1 MAAKYKGNAKR
12 RQMKKAGRQEFAFPA
27 FMRCPHCAMDPA
39 TCARLRDKAPAVI
52 LTASTYPGRLA
63 GFVIQNWRIFARG
76 IKRREMHRFLLPLL
90 TLLCLSTYAI
100 SDTPDPAVKTSQWQG
115 FEKLDFQVAGRAG
128 LLVKPEKAAEGNPW
142 IWRTE
147 FFGHEP
153 QGDLALLAAGW
164 HVAYFKVSNMY
175 GSPESIDLMEQFY
188 EAVTGKYGLNHK
200 VVLEGF
206 SRGGLYAVNF
216 AAAHPDETAALYLD
230 APVLDLRSWPGGK
243 GAGKGDKKCWEEAMK
258 LYGLTE
264 ETAAA
269 FKGNPLDHIEPL
281 AKAGIPIIAVV
292 GDADKTVPYPENT
305 AILEQRYK
313 ALGGKIEVIVK
324 PGGDHHPHS
333 LKDPK
338 PIVDFLLANAY
349 KH

>member
-1 MAAKYKGNAKR
+1 
-12 RQMKKAGRQEFAFPA
+12 
-27 FMRCPHCAMDPA
+27 MR
-39 TCARLRDKAPAVI
+39 K
-52 LTASTYPGRLA
+52 
-63 GFVIQNWRIFARG
+63 
-76 IKRREMHRFLLPLL
+76 FLLQLL
-90 TLLCLSTYAI
+90 TLFCFSTYAN
-100 SDTPDPAVKTSQWQG
+100 SDTPEAPVKASQWQG
-115 FEKLDFQVAGRAG
+115 FDRLDFQVAGHAA
-128 LLVKPEKAAEGNPW
+128 LLVKPTKAAEGKPW

-164 HVAYFKVSNMY
+164 HVAYFQVSNMY
-175 GSPESIDLMEQFY
+175 GSPESIDLMAQFD
-188 EAVTGKYGLNHK
+188 EAVTHTYGLNPK
-200 VVLEGF
+200 AVLEGF

-216 AAAHPDETAALYLD
+216 AAAHPDKTAALYLD
-230 APVLDLRSWPGGK
+230 APVLDIRSWPGGK
-243 GAGKGDKKCWEEAMK
+243 GAGKGDSHCWEEAMK

-264 ETAAA
+264 ETAGA
-269 FKGNPLDHIEPL
+269 FKGNPLDHLEPL

-349 KH
+349 QR

>member
-1 MAAKYKGNAKR
+1 ML
-12 RQMKKAGRQEFAFPA
+12 MLFVLPA
-27 FMRCPHCAMDPA
+27 F
-39 TCARLRDKAPAVI
+39 
-52 LTASTYPGRLA
+52 
-63 GFVIQNWRIFARG
+63 
-76 IKRREMHRFLLPLL
+76 
-90 TLLCLSTYAI
+90 AI
-100 SDTPDPAVKTSQWQG
+100 SDPGETPIKTSQWQG
-115 FEKLDFQVAGRAG
+115 FEKMDFQVAGHAAV
-128 LLVKPEKAAEGNPW
+128 LVKPEKAAEGNPW
-142 IWRTE
+142 IWRAE

-164 HVAYFKVSNMY
+164 HVAYFQVSNMY
-175 GSPESIDLMEQFY
+175 GSPESIDLMAQFH
-188 EAVTGKYGLNHK
+188 EAVTKTYGLNPK
-200 VVLEGF
+200 AVLEGF

-216 AAAHPDETAALYLD
+216 AAAHPDKTAALYLD
-230 APVLDLRSWPGGK
+230 APVLDIRSWPGGK
-243 GAGKGDKKCWEEAMK
+243 GAGKGDKHCWQEAMN

-269 FKGNPLDHIEPL
+269 FKGNPLDHLEPL

-324 PGGDHHPHS
+324 PGVDHHPHS
-333 LKDPK
+333 LVDPK

-349 KH
+349 GR